1 MSRGEEVMG
10 VEMNKATVRRLIEDV
25 WNQQNLDAVS
35 EVFAADGVYHQPN
48 TDDIVGTN
56 SFREFFE
63 YILSSYPDIH
73 FEVKTLF
80 AEGDYVALH
89 WAFDAPGKG
98 VKMEGIDVC
107 RMSDGQIAEIW
118 TVRGD

>member
-1 MSRGEEVMG
+1 MG
-10 VEMNKATVRRLIEDV
+10 VEMNKATVRRLIEDI

-35 EVFAADGVYHQPN
+35 EVFAADVVFHQPDR
-48 TDDIVGTN
+48 DDIVGTDGI
-56 SFREFFE
+56 REFGEGLLSEFPDVQFE
-63 YILSSYPDIH
+63 AKI
-73 FEVKTLF
+73 LF

-98 VKMEGIDVC
+98 VKVEGIDVY
-107 RMSDGQIAEIW
+107 RMSEGQIAEIW